1 MAGTLLMQFWAFF
14 AWSMKFMLGGVHPL
28 ARHDGQ
34 PLDPAR
40 LAWAG
45 KPLGFTGGL
54 FQARGDWAWY
64 QQIFG
69 VPAWNSKHVC
79 WRCKATS
86 CDTMPYWDFCF
97 SEGATRRTSIYKPGA
112 FFQGTKACQINCQS
126 TIQLSK
132 VHFGQCL
139 HWCYALCGL
148 GGGSISSWQ
157 HIQ

>member
-1 MAGTLLMQFWAFF
+1 
-14 AWSMKFMLGGVHPL
+14 MLGGVHPL

-40 LAWAG
+40 LAWVG

-69 VPAWNSKHVC
+69 FPACNNKHIC

-86 CDTMPYWDFCF
+86 CDTMPYWDFFIMCHMEDLKIQAWCF
-97 SEGATRRTSIYKPGA
+97 
-112 FFQGTKACQINCQS
+112 FKAQQACNINCQS
-126 TIQLSK
+126 TNQLSK
-132 VHFGQCL
+132 VHFGQGL

-148 GGGSISSWQ
+148 GGHSRSSWQ
-157 HIQ
+157 HLQ